1 MFNFIKKLFGKDK
14 YSKFIKSYVPLS
26 EKEMPYYVDPELK
39 GEGKI
44 IIPPI
49 QKIRNEGE
57 RVTFEEASE
66 IFSERSKIKE
76 AIYIILNNAG
86 EGLHHKEIYKY
97 PSVNFYDHK
106 RFVSVLY
113 SLATKGH
120 ISYAK
125 EKGKGFFKINEEQ
138 FKFSK

>member
-39 GEGKI
+39 
-44 IIPPI
+44 
-49 QKIRNEGE
+49 
-57 RVTFEEASE
+57 
-66 IFSERSKIKE
+66 SERDVIRDKIL
-76 AIYIILNNAG
+76 IILNNAG
-86 EGLHHKEIYKY
+86 QPLHHREIYKF
-97 PSVNFYDHK
+97 PSVNSYENKKFI
-106 RFVSVLY
+106 SVLY
-113 SLATKGH
+113 NLATKGH